1 MVRPKHILV
10 LNAGLRPVAESFIS
24 EAGSVKLSFMN
35 ITHLDDTLRL
45 QGQVFDDV
53 LWVRP
58 LPWGHRHRDEIEF
71 RIRSR
76 IVRRQG
82 EAES

>member
-10 LNAGLRPVAESFIS
+10 VNAGLRPVAKSFIT
-24 EAGSVKLSFMN
+24 EAGSVKLSFID
-35 ITHLDDTLRL
+35 ITRLDDTMRL

-58 LPWGHRHRDEIEF
+58 LPWAHRDREEIEF

-76 IVRRQG
+76 IVRRQN